1 MGTECSLLSEDAFL
15 EHKCRFSK
23 DESIQSLV
31 SHIGYLQYFLDNLG
45 HLVFG
50 RDIIITRSNVVS
62 TQDIVQSAVF
72 TLKTIQFC
80 CEYGHLADVNVLVR
94 KYRDDLFFYLYV
106 FLGANSDLLSTDN
119 LTKHEQNI
127 NRWVSNDLRNL
138 HISDILKYIANDP
151 SLNLAI
157 KKYDMEASFQIIGKK
172 LNNFVHGNGISYY
185 NKWHWRYSRDELK
198 KSVDDIRHGLDY
210 ITTVFVFLLTLIK
223 PSCIM
228 SYDYIDS
235 LDCGMNPL
243 EQSQYWVAPFIQ
255 EFFAQNK
262 SVLGDDCV
270 LFIREQTG
278 MLL

>member
-1 MGTECSLLSEDAFL
+1 MGTECGLLSEDAFL

-31 SHIGYLQYFLDNLG
+31 SHIEYLQYFLDNLG

-72 TLKTIQFC
+72 TLKTIQLC

-106 FLGANSDLLSTDN
+106 FLGANSDLLSTAD
-119 LTKHEQNI
+119 LTRHEQNI
-127 NRWVSNDLRNL
+127 NRWVANDLKDL
-138 HISDILKYIANDP
+138 HISDILQYIAKDS
-151 SLNLAI
+151 SLSLAI

-185 NKWHWRYSRDELK
+185 NKWYWRYSRDELK
-198 KSVDDIRHGLDY
+198 KSVEDIRHGLGY
-210 ITTVFVFLLTLIK
+210 ITTVFVFLLTLIN

-243 EQSQYWVAPFIQ
+243 EQSQYWVASFIQ
-255 EFFAQNK
+255 EFFALNK
-262 SVLGDDCV
+262 SLLGDDCV
-270 LFIREQTG
+270 LFLREQTG